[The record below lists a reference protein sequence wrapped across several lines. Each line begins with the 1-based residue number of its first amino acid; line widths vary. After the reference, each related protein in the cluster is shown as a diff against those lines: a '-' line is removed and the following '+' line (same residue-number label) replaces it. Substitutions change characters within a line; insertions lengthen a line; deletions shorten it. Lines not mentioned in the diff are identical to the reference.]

1 MPRKAGGNDRGDGV
15 TAAGWRAL
23 ALIMLATSVM
33 AGDSHVIGIEDHRV
47 AEPPPGVDVAAAY
60 GVITCHC
67 VTSDHLVSVA
77 VGGAATGALH
87 ATTAGDGGVVAMRRL
102 DGGIG
107 IHPGA
112 PLVLEPG
119 GPHIMITGLEE
130 RPRAG
135 DRIPVTL
142 VFEKA
147 GAVEV
152 VFPVV
157 TRSAK

>member
-1 MPRKAGGNDRGDGV
+1 M
-15 TAAGWRAL
+15 TAAGQLAL
-23 ALIMLATSVM
+23 ALILLGTPVTAE
-33 AGDSHVIGIEDHRV
+33 DPHVIGIEEHWV

-67 VTSDHLVSVA
+67 DMTDRLVSVA
-77 VGGAATGALH
+77 VGGAVTSELH
-87 ATTAGDGGVVAMRRL
+87 ATTSGDDGVVAMRPL
-102 DGGIG
+102 DDGVDIE
-107 IHPGA
+107 PGT

-119 GPHIMITGLEE
+119 GLHIMIMGLEE

-147 GAVEV
+147 GTVDV
-152 VFPVV
+152 VFPVAARPAAGV
-157 TRSAK
+157 KN

>member
-1 MPRKAGGNDRGDGV
+1 MR
-15 TAAGWRAL
+15 AAGRLAP
-23 ALIMLATSVM
+23 ALILLAGPLM
-33 AGDSHVIGIEDHRV
+33 AQDPHVIGIEEHWV

-67 VTSDHLVSVA
+67 DMTDRLVAVA
-77 VGGAATGALH
+77 VGGAATSELH
-87 ATTAGDGGVVAMRRL
+87 ATTSGDDGVVAMRRL
-102 DGGIG
+102 DGGIA
-107 IHPGA
+107 IDPGA

-119 GPHIMITGLEE
+119 GRHIMIMGLEE
-130 RPRAG
+130 RPMAG

-152 VFPVV
+152 VFPVLARPAAG
-157 TRSAK
+157 TE

>member
-1 MPRKAGGNDRGDGV
+1 
-15 TAAGWRAL
+15 
-23 ALIMLATSVM
+23 MLATPVM
-33 AGDSHVIGIEDHRV
+33 AGDSHVIGIEEHWV
-47 AEPPPGVDVAAAY
+47 GEPPPGVHAAAAY
-60 GVITCHC
+60 GVVTCHC

-77 VGGAATGALH
+77 VGGAAVSEFH
-87 ATTAGDGGVVAMRRL
+87 ATTAGDDGVVAMRRL
-102 DGGIG
+102 GDGIG
-107 IHPGA
+107 IHPGI

-119 GPHIMITGLEE
+119 GLHIMITGLEE

-147 GAVEV
+147 GAVDV